1 MTHKKEDTALPSAAA
16 NGKSADLAAD
26 YQKTIDNHQQAA
38 AHHTEAAKH
47 HLEAAKAYAE
57 GNPEKAAHSAM
68 LAWGHHAIAG
78 EFINDDAKHHAQ
90 MLKRTNYR

>member
-1 MTHKKEDTALPSAAA
+1 MNQKKETAPAPKAAKRQA
-16 NGKSADLAAD
+16 AKSQPAD
-26 YQKTIDNHQQAA
+26 YKKTIDNHRKAS

-47 HLEAAKAYAE
+47 HLEAAKFYAE
-57 GNPEKAAHSAM
+57 GNSEKAAHSAM

-90 MLKRTNYR
+90 NLKRTNYR

>member
-1 MTHKKEDTALPSAAA
+1 MNQKKETVTSSTDATSQHA
-16 NGKSADLAAD
+16 NSTAD
-26 YQKTIDNHQQAA
+26 YQKTIDNHRQAS

-47 HLEAAKAYAE
+47 HLDAAKFYAE
-57 GNPEKAAHSAM
+57 GNSEKAAHSAM

>member
-1 MTHKKEDTALPSAAA
+1 MNKKKETTRSAADVT
-16 NGKSADLAAD
+16 SHPADGATD
-26 YQKTIDNHQQAA
+26 YKKTIDNHKQAA
-38 AHHTEAAKH
+38 AHQTEATRH

-57 GNPEKAAHSAM
+57 GNPEKAAQSAM